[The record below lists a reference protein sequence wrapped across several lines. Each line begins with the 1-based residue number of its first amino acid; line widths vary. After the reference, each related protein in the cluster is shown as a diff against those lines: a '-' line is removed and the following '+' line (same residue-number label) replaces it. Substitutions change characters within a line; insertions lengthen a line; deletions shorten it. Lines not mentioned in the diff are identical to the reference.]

1 MSQTVQR
8 QTNQMPAW
16 LVFWGAAIG
25 VVVPTPE
32 HAESVLTI
40 LALCIRAGASDVAAT
55 VVPSDWALG
64 LLCTRLWRWLAPSR
78 SQLAVRHEL
87 NGVEPGG
94 SALTLA

>member
-25 VVVPTPE
+25 VVGAILKK
-32 HAESVLTI
+32 HAESVGEFI
-40 LALCIRAGASDVAAT
+40 LALRIRAGASDVAAT

-64 LLCTRLWRWLAPSR
+64 LLCTG
-78 SQLAVRHEL
+78 AV
-87 NGVEPGG
+87 V
-94 SALTLA
+94 ALVGAVAIAARRPI

>member
-25 VVVPTPE
+25 VVGAILKK
-32 HAESVLTI
+32 HAESVGEFIRT
-40 LALCIRAGASDVAAT
+40 LCIRAGASDVAAT

-64 LLCTRLWRWLAPSR
+64 LLCTGAVVALAG
-78 SQLAVRHEL
+78 AVAIAARR
-87 NGVEPGG
+87 P
-94 SALTLA
+94 T

>member
-1 MSQTVQR
+1 VTAPPHPSMSQTVQR

-25 VVVPTPE
+25 VVGAILKK
-32 HAESVLTI
+32 HAESVGEFI

-64 LLCTRLWRWLAPSR
+64 LLCTS
-78 SQLAVRHEL
+78 AVVADCAVAVAARR
-87 NGVEPGG
+87 PTR
-94 SALTLA
+94 A

>member
-25 VVVPTPE
+25 VVGAILKK
-32 HAESVLTI
+32 HAESVGEFI
-40 LALCIRAGASDVAAT
+40 LALRIRAGASDVAAT

-64 LLCTRLWRWLAPSR
+64 LLCTGAVVALAG
-78 SQLAVRHEL
+78 AVAIAARR
-87 NGVEPGG
+87 PI
-94 SALTLA
+94 